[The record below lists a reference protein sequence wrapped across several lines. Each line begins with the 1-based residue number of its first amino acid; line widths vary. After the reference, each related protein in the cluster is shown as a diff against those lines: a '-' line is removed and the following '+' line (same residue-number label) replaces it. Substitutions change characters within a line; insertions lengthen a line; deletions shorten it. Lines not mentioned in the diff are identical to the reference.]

1 MSQKQKANRL
11 WGKPGCKPPLS
22 KYQVTSGIAIQFG
35 DGLWAS
41 HHLASFNPQKGE
53 HEKAA
58 TIEGRLEKRSLL
70 AATGLIYPEKQL

>member
-1 MSQKQKANRL
+1 LQTTFEQK
-11 WGKPGCKPPLS
+11 
-22 KYQVTSGIAIQFG
+22 QVTSGIAIEFG

-41 HHLASFNPQKGE
+41 HHLASFNPLKGE

-58 TIEGRLEKRSLL
+58 TTEGRLEKRSLL